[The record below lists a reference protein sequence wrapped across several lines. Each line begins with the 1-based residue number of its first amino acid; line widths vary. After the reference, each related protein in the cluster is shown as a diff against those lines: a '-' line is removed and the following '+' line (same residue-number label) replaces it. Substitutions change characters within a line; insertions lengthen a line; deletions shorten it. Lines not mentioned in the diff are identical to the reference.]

1 MCASRPRGVSV
12 NEHQQTSQPDIYA
25 IGDVIGD
32 KLLAHVAS
40 HQGVVA
46 AEHALGRP
54 SVYEPNAVPACTFT
68 HPEIASVGL
77 TEEAAKAERGDIQV
91 GMFPFQA
98 LGRARA
104 YGDTDGFVKIV
115 AGQQYGEIL
124 GMHVIGPGRQRHHRR
139 GRTGHSPGSHGGRPA
154 RDDPRASHLRRSH
167 RRIGLAGN
175 QRPHPPPP
183 APERTLKR
191 FGRATTATRDCRPRG
206 DRSRSRTRRPRR
218 RSPGG
223 RNRKPLS
230 NRYRAP
236 PATTSLPPASPVHI
250 DLDSLDWDSL
260 DAVLEA
266 ASQAALRTIAPQV
279 LKRGVNLV
287 ALSAGATLDGD
298 FLASI
303 LSAAQASGARIWVP
317 SGAIGALDV
326 IRAARVGDVASITL
340 TTTKPPV
347 ALVDAPWV
355 VEQGIDLTS
364 IDDRRVIFSGG
375 PVEAVR
381 GFPQNVNVAALLAL
395 AADDPDRLRVTVVAD
410 PAAPGNVHEVEAIG
424 SFGSMRLRLENR
436 PSETNPKTSAL
447 AAQSVI
453 ALLRQLGSPL
463 RFA

>member
-1 MCASRPRGVSV
+1 MPPLRLAIAGLG
-12 NEHQQTSQPDIYA
+12 A
-25 IGDVIGD
+25 IGTE
-32 KLLAHVAS
+32 VARAVRAGEAP
-40 HQGVVA
+40 GV
-46 AEHALGRP
+46 
-54 SVYEPNAVPACTFT
+54 
-68 HPEIASVGL
+68 EIAAVV
-77 TEEAAKAERGDIQV
+77 EPI
-91 GMFPFQA
+91 P
-98 LGRARA
+98 
-104 YGDTDGFVKIV
+104 
-115 AGQQYGEIL
+115 
-124 GMHVIGPGRQRHHRR
+124 GP
-139 GRTGHSPGSHGGRPA
+139 
-154 RDDPRASHLRRSH
+154 
-167 RRIGLAGN
+167 
-175 QRPHPPPP
+175 
-183 APERTLKR
+183 
-191 FGRATTATRDCRPRG
+191 TRDHLAAAG
-206 DRSRSRTRRPRR
+206 V
-218 RSPGG
+218 
-223 RNRKPLS
+223 
-230 NRYRAP
+230 
-236 PATTSLPPASPVHI
+236 PVHI

-298 FLASI
+298 FLASL

-326 IRAARVGDVASITL
+326 IRAARVGHVASITL

-364 IDDRRVIFSGG
+364 IDDRLVIFSGG